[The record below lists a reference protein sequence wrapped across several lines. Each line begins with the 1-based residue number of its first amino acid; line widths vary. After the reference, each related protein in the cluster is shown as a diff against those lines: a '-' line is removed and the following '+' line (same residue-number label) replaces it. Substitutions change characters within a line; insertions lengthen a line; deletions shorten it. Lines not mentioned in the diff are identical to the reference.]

1 MLYSQKA
8 CWNVAIKCFYK
19 KLWTVWWLRSE
30 GKEMMQKVRT
40 LENVVL
46 LKFCQRGLLLQGLRS
61 CDEYF
66 RNWWQQKL
74 RQGVCECDFDRIPYQ
89 WSSNL
94 EWPQSYWVSI
104 LMSYIKDIT
113 VLKATMN
120 IHPQLHLQRRIH
132 TAEFAVN
139 LNDHRKCDNSREPW
153 VRLRDWFQVSCYRK
167 QTITERWM
175 ATRDEKTKCI
185 ELWAWWLF

>member
-30 GKEMMQKVRT
+30 AKEMMQKVRT

-46 LKFCQRGLLLQGLRS
+46 LKFCQGGLLLQGLRS

-113 VLKATMN
+113 VLK
-120 IHPQLHLQRRIH
+120 QRWTSTHSSI
-132 TAEFAVN
+132 
-139 LNDHRKCDNSREPW
+139 SREGYTLQNLQLTW
-153 VRLRDWFQVSCYRK
+153 M
-167 QTITERWM
+167 ITGNVIIRGNREWGWETDFRSLV
-175 ATRDEKTKCI
+175 I
-185 ELWAWWLF
+185 ESKL